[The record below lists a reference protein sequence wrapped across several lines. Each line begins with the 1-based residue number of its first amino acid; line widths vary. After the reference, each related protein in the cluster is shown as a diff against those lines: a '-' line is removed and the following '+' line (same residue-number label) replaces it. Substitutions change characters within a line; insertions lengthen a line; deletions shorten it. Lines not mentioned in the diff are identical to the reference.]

1 MKSSSVYMSQV
12 AKSGSDAERKK
23 EMENGSAPV
32 EFNIFGRTLTISPGR
47 VEYNRLRSRFHVLAK
62 EQADAARESILQ
74 FKDDPEPLLRNGL
87 SWARSYFEKAADIAI
102 EELLKRGCYDLD
114 REVYLKTKF
123 DFSPWNRLYGKAS
136 SGYKKIVNAE
146 KEREAEREER
156 TDAAGEA
163 WMGGG
168 FGLGGA
174 IKGAVQ
180 AEVLNLA
187 SAAISGTFN
196 AIGRKMSQKDNA
208 EKIRRIFEGRKYEIV
223 EGIFETIAN
232 SADALVACCN
242 ERGIKI
248 EGAVTPDD
256 SAKAERM
263 CSNLKSGKIPA
274 DRVADVK
281 MGILEANPYCRE
293 FYDYVYMSEGDA
305 SGELEKVGGF
315 FGMSLDER
323 KKDAFT
329 ARLGECTCESEAE
342 TKAYREKAVALAAEL
357 KFDATEV
364 VKKIDERLEEFDR
377 QAKTVDGR
385 LLESRELATKHRE
398 ISNMVASAD
407 LSTEELA
414 LEAKSAVV
422 KKAQNMDIDCAWQLE
437 RIESALKRF
446 DEATRTVDGQVF
458 PSREEARKQQV
469 LSDFE
474 SGLDIATEDAAK
486 LSLAALDAKI
496 TELGIDGEW
505 KRDRISGAVACFER
519 MACAAFGHAYST
531 RDEAKA
537 ARGDVARFLSAVE
550 EAVRQGGSRSMLA
563 GADIPAKKA
572 SGAVANLGVVPGE
585 RIVRLVDTSL
595 SSLFMNMK
603 TGLALTS
610 IGIRWKNGSVDTS
623 RNFISWQEF
632 ATIPMPSA
640 AGKLIDFGNGA
651 VFETGGLLGAPTDTV
666 LAMFQMIAGFSREA
680 TCFGK

>member
-1 MKSSSVYMSQV
+1 MGK
-12 AKSGSDAERKK
+12 G
-23 EMENGSAPV
+23 NAPV

-47 VEYNRLRSRFHVLAK
+47 VEYNRLRSRFHALAK
-62 EQADAARESILQ
+62 EQAAAARGSILQ

-87 SWARSYFEKAADIAI
+87 SWARPYFEKAADLAI

-123 DFSPWNRLYGKAS
+123 DLSPWNRLYGKAS

-196 AIGRKMSQKDNA
+196 AIGRKMSQKDNS
-208 EKIRRIFEGRKYEIV
+208 EKIRRIFEGRKDEIV

-248 EGAVTPDD
+248 EGAVMPDD
-256 SAKAERM
+256 IAKAERM
-263 CSNLKSGKIPA
+263 FSNFKTGKIPA
-274 DRVADVK
+274 GMVVDVK
-281 MGILEANPYCRE
+281 MGILEANPYCRD

-315 FGMSLDER
+315 FGISLDAR
-323 KKDAFT
+323 KKDAFI
-329 ARLGECTCESEAE
+329 ARLGECVFANEDE
-342 TKAYREKAVALAAEL
+342 TKIYRKKAVALAAEL
-357 KFDATEV
+357 KFDASETLAD
-364 VKKIDERLEEFDR
+364 IDGKLAEFDR
-377 QAKTVDGR
+377 LAKTVDGR
-385 LLESRELATKHRE
+385 LLGSRKLAAKHRE
-398 ISNMVASAD
+398 ISDMVAAAD

-414 LEAKSAVV
+414 IIAKTAIA
-422 KKAQNMDIDCAWQLE
+422 KRAKLLKIDCAWQLE
-437 RIESALKRF
+437 RIESSLRSF
-446 DEATRTVDGQVF
+446 DETARTVEGKMF
-458 PSREEARKQQV
+458 ATREEAQKQQC

-474 SGLDIATEDAAK
+474 SNLDTSTEEAAN

-496 TELGIDGEW
+496 AELGIDGEW
-505 KRDRISGAVACFER
+505 KRDRICSALASFERVACT
-519 MACAAFGHAYST
+519 AFGCVYPT
-531 RDEAKA
+531 REEAKA
-537 ARGDVARFLSAVE
+537 ARGDMARFLSAVE
-550 EAVRQGGSRSMLA
+550 ESVRQGGSKSMSV
-563 GADIPAKKA
+563 GVDIPTKKVN
-572 SGAVANLGVVPGE
+572 GAIVNLGVVPGE
-585 RIVRLVDTSL
+585 RIVGLVDT
-595 SSLFMNMK
+595 SLFMNMK

-610 IGIRWKNGSVDTS
+610 IGIKWKNGSAVTS
-623 RNFISWQEF
+623 RNFISWQEY
-632 ATIPMPSA
+632 ATMSMPSA
-640 AGKLIDFGNGA
+640 TGKLIDFGDGA
-651 VFETGGLLGAPTDTV
+651 VFETGWLLGAPTNTV
-666 LAMFQMIAGFSREA
+666 LVMLQRVAGFSREA

>member
-1 MKSSSVYMSQV
+1 MG
-12 AKSGSDAERKK
+12 SGTV
-23 EMENGSAPV
+23 PV
-32 EFNIFGRTLTISPGR
+32 EFNIFGRTLIISPGR
-47 VEYNRLRSRFHVLAK
+47 VEYNRLRSRFHALAK
-62 EQADAARESILQ
+62 EQADAARDSILQ

-87 SWARSYFEKAADIAI
+87 SWAHPYFEKAADLAI

-123 DFSPWNRLYGKAS
+123 DLSPWNRLYGKAS
-136 SGYKKIVNAE
+136 LGYKKIVNAE
-146 KEREAEREER
+146 KEREAERVER

-208 EKIRRIFEGRKYEIV
+208 EKILRIFEGRKDEIV

-256 SAKAERM
+256 SVKAERM

-274 DRVADVK
+274 DRVIDVK

-315 FGMSLDER
+315 FGISFDER
-323 KKDAFT
+323 KKDAFA
-329 ARLGECTCESEAE
+329 ARLDECACESEAE
-342 TKAYREKAVALAAEL
+342 TKAYREKVVALAVEL
-357 KFDATEV
+357 RFDATEEIA
-364 VKKIDERLEEFDR
+364 KIDERLAEFDR
-377 QAKTVDGR
+377 QARTVDGR
-385 LLESRELATKHRE
+385 LLESREVAAKHRE

-414 LEAKSAVV
+414 LEARSAVV
-422 KKAQNMDIDCAWQLE
+422 KKAQDMDIDCSWQLE
-437 RIESALKRF
+437 RIESALKQF
-446 DEATRTVDGQVF
+446 DEAARTVDGKVF
-458 PSREEARKQQV
+458 PSREEARKQQA

-474 SGLDIATEDAAK
+474 SGLDIATEGAANS
-486 LSLAALDAKI
+486 SLAALDAKI
-496 TELGIDGEW
+496 KELGIDGEW
-505 KRDRISGAVACFER
+505 KRERIRGAVAYFER
-519 MACAAFGHAYST
+519 MACAAFGCAYST

-537 ARGDVARFLSAVE
+537 ARGDAARFLLAVE
-550 EAVRQGGSRSMLA
+550 EAVRKGGNRSMLA
-563 GADIPAKKA
+563 GADIPAKKV
-572 SGAVANLGVVPGE
+572 SGAVVSLGVVPGE
-585 RIVRLVDTSL
+585 RIVGLVDTSF

-610 IGIRWKNGSVDTS
+610 IGIRWKNVSAITS
-623 RNFISWQEF
+623 RNFISWQEY
-632 ATIPMPSA
+632 ATMPIPSA
-640 AGKLIDFGNGA
+640 TGKLVDFGNGA
-651 VFETGGLLGAPTDTV
+651 VFETGGLFGVPTNTV
-666 LAMFQMIAGFSREA
+666 LAVLQRVAGFSREA